1 MPTEVMISMLLEF
14 FVHVVLLLNKQREV
28 DGEGLSLTDMLSDL
42 DMKLEKHR
50 VGVVTLSA
58 WFN

>member
-58 WFN
+58 WFS